1 MTNGRKGAADEG
13 GDWPMATIEDATFSH
28 FSGRVGRSFEVNVGG
43 HSLAM
48 VLDAAEAL
56 PGSPRT
62 SGGFR
67 LEFFGPAD
75 PVLAQGIFP
84 FEIDTDRF
92 EIFVTPLAR
101 DARGTLYEAVFF

>member
-1 MTNGRKGAADEG
+1 MTGEGAANEG
-13 GDWPMATIEDATFSH
+13 GDRAMATVEDVTFSH

-48 VLDAAEAL
+48 VLDEAQAL
-56 PGSPRT
+56 PGSPRA
-62 SGGFR
+62 GGAFR

-84 FEIDTDRF
+84 FEIDSDRF